1 MSLAAVPRTWEYREI
16 SLPRGTSREMTR
28 QLLTGAA
35 ETGHWELAK
44 SRIYPDG
51 RRTVWLRRRVY
62 RVSRTDLPP
71 A

>member
-1 MSLAAVPRTWEYREI
+1 MHRPAVPRTWEYKEI
-16 SLPRGTSREMTR
+16 SLPRGTTREVAR

-35 ETGHWELAK
+35 ETGHWELA
-44 SRIYPDG
+44 RTHLFPDG
-51 RRTVWLRRRVY
+51 RRKVLLRRRVY